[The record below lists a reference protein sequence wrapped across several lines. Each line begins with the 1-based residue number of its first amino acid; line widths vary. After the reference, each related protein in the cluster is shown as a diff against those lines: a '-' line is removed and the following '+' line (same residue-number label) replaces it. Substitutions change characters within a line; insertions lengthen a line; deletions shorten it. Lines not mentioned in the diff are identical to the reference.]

1 MPPWLASAFAL
12 LQRGVAVTRGALTRR
27 VVAPV
32 ALGAGGAAAGTAL
45 ADPRGGLFPD
55 IFGDDGRPRRRRRR
69 RALTA
74 SDRADI
80 AFVAGAL
87 GQAAGKAFA
96 VQLVAGLTR

>member
-1 MPPWLASAFAL
+1 MPAWLASAFQL
-12 LQRGVAVTRGALTRR
+12 LSRGFAVTRTSLRGGVRPL
-27 VVAPV
+27 
-32 ALGAGGAAAGTAL
+32 ALGAGGGVVGTAL
-45 ADPRGGLFPD
+45 ADPAGGLLPD
-55 IFGDDGRPRRRRRR
+55 LGFDGEPRRRRRRR